1 MVGLMALRDLF
12 KKRSRVAVV
21 VGDNSD
27 EICVPGYTTLDKNPE
42 IMTGCRRIAQ
52 ILGSIPIH
60 LMNNTESGDERIVNE
75 LSRLIDINPM
85 FNMTRSTWIEFL
97 VMTLLLYGQGNAI
110 IRPKTRAGLI
120 KYLEPIAASRF
131 SFNPIGYSD
140 YTVLIDGVEY
150 KPDEILHFT
159 FNPDQVYA
167 WKGQGVTVTLKMIAD
182 NLKQAE
188 ATKKGFLSS
197 KWKPS
202 VIIKADAFTD
212 GMSDPKKR
220 RKILDD
226 YIRQEEAGEPWI
238 IPAEQFDI
246 QTIKPLTLSDLAIS
260 DSVEVDK
267 RTVAA
272 VLGVPPF
279 LLGVGEYSKE
289 AWNDFVAHTVAPL
302 AIEIQQVLTRGLIL
316 KPEWYLKF
324 NVLSLMDWDLKTIAD
339 VFGSLSDRGFITGNE
354 VRDRIGMSPIEG
366 LDEPRVLENYIPFDM
381 ASLQKKL
388 VQEGDESNE

>member
-1 MVGLMALRDLF
+1 MSIFDKFIKRD
-12 KKRSRVAVV
+12 KGKIAVV
-21 VGDNSD
+21 VQDKD
-27 EICVPGYTTLDKNPE
+27 DDICVPGYTSLDKNPE
-42 IMTGCRRIAQ
+42 VMTACRRIAQ
-52 ILGSIPIH
+52 VLGSIPIH

-85 FNMTRSTWIEFL
+85 TNITRSQWIEFI
-97 VMTLLLYGQGNAI
+97 VMTLLLYGKGNAVV
-110 IRPKTRAGLI
+110 RPKTRAGII
-120 KYLEPIAASRF
+120 KYLEPIAGDRV

-140 YTVLIDGVEY
+140 YTALIDGRSY
-150 KPDEILHFT
+150 DPDEVIHFT
-159 FNPDQVYA
+159 FNPDKTYP
-167 WKGQGVTVTLKMIAD
+167 WLGQGVQVALKTIAD

-188 ATKKGFLSS
+188 ATKKGFLQS

-202 VIIKADAFTD
+202 IIVKVDALTD
-212 GMSDPKKR
+212 EFSDPKKR
-220 RKILDD
+220 QKVLDD
-226 YIRQEEAGEPWI
+226 YVKNENAGQPWI
-238 IPAEQFDI
+238 VPAEQFDI
-246 QTIKPLTLSDLAIS
+246 QTIKPLTLADLAIS

-272 VLGVPPF
+272 IYGVPPF
-279 LLGVGEYSKE
+279 LLGVGEYDKA
-289 AWNDFVAHTVAPL
+289 AWNDFVAHTIAPI
-302 AIEIQQVLTRGLIL
+302 AIAIQQELTKKLIL

-324 NVLSLMDWDLKTIAD
+324 NVLSLMDWDLKTISD

-388 VQEGDESNE
+388 VQEGEANE

>member
-1 MVGLMALRDLF
+1 MSIFDRFMKRD
-12 KKRSRVAVV
+12 KGKVAVV
-21 VGDNSD
+21 VQDKND
-27 EICVPGYTTLDKNPE
+27 DICVPGYTSLDKNPE
-42 IMTGCRRIAQ
+42 VMTACRRIAQ
-52 ILGSIPIH
+52 VLGSIPIH
-60 LMNNTESGDERIVNE
+60 LMNNTESGDARIVNE

-85 FNMTRSTWIEFL
+85 TNITRSQWIEFI
-97 VMTLLLYGQGNAI
+97 VMTLLLYGEGNAI
-110 IRPKTRAGLI
+110 VRPKTRAGII
-120 KYLEPIAASRF
+120 KYLEPIAGDRVT
-131 SFNPIGYSD
+131 FNSIGYSD
-140 YTVLIDGVEY
+140 YQALIDGRAY
-150 KPDEILHFT
+150 DPDEIIHFT
-159 FNPDQVYA
+159 FNPDKTYP
-167 WKGQGVTVTLKMIAD
+167 WKGQGVRVALKTIAD

-202 VIIKADAFTD
+202 IIVKVDALTEEF
-212 GMSDPKKR
+212 SDPKKR
-220 RKILDD
+220 QKVLDD
-226 YIRQEEAGEPWI
+226 YVKQDNAGQPWI
-238 IPAEQFDI
+238 VPAEQFDI
-246 QTIKPLTLSDLAIS
+246 QTIKPLTLADLAIS

-272 VLGVPPF
+272 IYGVPPF
-279 LLGVGEYSKE
+279 LLGVGEYDKA
-289 AWNDFVAHTVAPL
+289 AWNDFVAHTIAPI
-302 AIEIQQVLTRGLIL
+302 AIAIQQELTKKLIF

-388 VQEGDESNE
+388 VQEGESNE

>member
-1 MVGLMALRDLF
+1 MSIFDRFMKRD
-12 KKRSRVAVV
+12 KGKVAVV
-21 VGDNSD
+21 VQDKND
-27 EICVPGYTTLDKNPE
+27 DICVPGYTSLDKNPE
-42 IMTGCRRIAQ
+42 VMTACRRIAQ
-52 ILGSIPIH
+52 VLGSIPIH

-85 FNMTRSTWIEFL
+85 TNITRSQWIEFI
-97 VMTLLLYGQGNAI
+97 VMTLLLYGEGNAI
-110 IRPKTRAGLI
+110 VRPKTRAGII
-120 KYLEPIAASRF
+120 KYLEPIAGDRVA
-131 SFNPIGYSD
+131 FNTIGYSD
-140 YTVLIDGVEY
+140 YQALIDGRAY
-150 KPDEILHFT
+150 DPDEIIHFT
-159 FNPDQVYA
+159 FNPDKTYP
-167 WKGQGVTVTLKMIAD
+167 WKGQGVRVALKTIAD

-202 VIIKADAFTD
+202 IIVKVDALTEEF
-212 GMSDPKKR
+212 SDPKKR
-220 RKILDD
+220 QKVLDD
-226 YIRQEEAGEPWI
+226 YVKNDNAGQPWI
-238 IPAEQFDI
+238 VPAEQFDI
-246 QTIKPLTLSDLAIS
+246 QTIKPLTLADLAIS

-272 VLGVPPF
+272 IYGVPPF
-279 LLGVGEYSKE
+279 LLGVGEYDKA
-289 AWNDFVAHTVAPL
+289 AWNDFVAHTIAPI
-302 AIEIQQVLTRGLIL
+302 AIAIQQELTKKLIF

-388 VQEGDESNE
+388 VQEGDEK

>member
-1 MVGLMALRDLF
+1 MSIFDKFIKRD
-12 KKRSRVAVV
+12 KGKIAVV
-21 VGDNSD
+21 VQDKND
-27 EICVPGYTTLDKNPE
+27 DICVPGYTSLDKNPE
-42 IMTGCRRIAQ
+42 VMTACRRIAQ
-52 ILGSIPIH
+52 VLGSIPIH

-85 FNMTRSTWIEFL
+85 TNITRSQWIEFI
-97 VMTLLLYGQGNAI
+97 VMTLLLYGKGNAVV
-110 IRPKTRAGLI
+110 RPKTRAGII
-120 KYLEPIAASRF
+120 KYLEPIAGDRV

-140 YTVLIDGVEY
+140 YTALIDGRSY
-150 KPDEILHFT
+150 DPDEVIHFT
-159 FNPDQVYA
+159 FNPDKTYP
-167 WKGQGVTVTLKMIAD
+167 WLGQGVQVALKTIAD

-188 ATKKGFLSS
+188 ATKKGFLQS

-202 VIIKADAFTD
+202 IIVKVDALTD
-212 GMSDPKKR
+212 EFSDPKKR
-220 RKILDD
+220 QKVLDD
-226 YIRQEEAGEPWI
+226 YVKNESAGQPWI
-238 IPAEQFDI
+238 VPAEQFDI
-246 QTIKPLTLSDLAIS
+246 QTIKPLTLADLAIS

-272 VLGVPPF
+272 IYGVPPF
-279 LLGVGEYSKE
+279 LLGVGEYDKA
-289 AWNDFVAHTVAPL
+289 AWNDFVAHTIAPI
-302 AIEIQQVLTRGLIL
+302 AIAIQQELTKKLIF

-324 NVLSLMDWDLKTIAD
+324 NVLSLMDWDLKTISD

-388 VQEGDESNE
+388 VQEGESNE

>member
-1 MVGLMALRDLF
+1 MSIFDRFMKRD
-12 KKRSRVAVV
+12 KGKVAVV
-21 VGDNSD
+21 VQDKD
-27 EICVPGYTTLDKNPE
+27 DDICVPGYTSLDKNPE
-42 IMTGCRRIAQ
+42 VMTACRRIAQ
-52 ILGSIPIH
+52 VLGSIPIH

-85 FNMTRSTWIEFL
+85 TNITRSQWIEFIT
-97 VMTLLLYGQGNAI
+97 MTLLLYGEGNAI
-110 IRPKTRAGLI
+110 VRPKTRAGII
-120 KYLEPIAASRF
+120 KYLEPIAGDRVA
-131 SFNPIGYSD
+131 FNTIGYSD
-140 YTVLIDGVEY
+140 YQALIDGRPY
-150 KPDEILHFT
+150 DPDEIIHFT
-159 FNPDQVYA
+159 FNPDKTYP
-167 WKGQGVTVTLKMIAD
+167 WKGQGVRVALKTIAD

-202 VIIKADAFTD
+202 IIVKVDALTD
-212 GMSDPKKR
+212 EFSDPKKR
-220 RKILDD
+220 QKVLDD
-226 YIRQEEAGEPWI
+226 YVKNDNAGQPWI
-238 IPAEQFDI
+238 VPAEQFDI
-246 QTIKPLTLSDLAIS
+246 QTIKPLTLADLAIS

-272 VLGVPPF
+272 IYGVPPF
-279 LLGVGEYSKE
+279 LLGVGEYDKA
-289 AWNDFVAHTVAPL
+289 AWNDFVAHTIAPI
-302 AIEIQQVLTRGLIL
+302 AIAIQQELTKKLIF

-388 VQEGDESNE
+388 VQEGESNE

>member
-1 MVGLMALRDLF
+1 MSIFDRF
-12 KKRSRVAVV
+12 KKRDKGKVAVV
-21 VGDNSD
+21 VQDRD
-27 EICVPGYTTLDKNPE
+27 DDICVPGYTSLDKNPE
-42 IMTGCRRIAQ
+42 VMTACRRIAQ
-52 ILGSIPIH
+52 VLGSIPIH

-85 FNMTRSTWIEFL
+85 TNITRSQWIEFI
-97 VMTLLLYGQGNAI
+97 VMTLLLYGEGNAVV
-110 IRPKTRAGLI
+110 RPKTRAGII
-120 KYLEPIAASRF
+120 KYLEPIAGDRVT
-131 SFNPIGYSD
+131 FNTIGYSD
-140 YTVLIDGVEY
+140 YQALIDGRAY
-150 KPDEILHFT
+150 DPDEIIHFT
-159 FNPDQVYA
+159 FNPDKTYP
-167 WKGQGVTVTLKMIAD
+167 WKGQGVRVALKTIAD

-202 VIIKADAFTD
+202 IIVKVDALTD
-212 GMSDPKKR
+212 EFSDPKKR
-220 RKILDD
+220 QKVLDD
-226 YIRQEEAGEPWI
+226 YVKNDNAGQPWI
-238 IPAEQFDI
+238 VPAEQFDI
-246 QTIKPLTLSDLAIS
+246 QTIKPLTLADLAIS

-272 VLGVPPF
+272 IYGVPPF
-279 LLGVGEYSKE
+279 LLGVGEYDKA
-289 AWNDFVAHTVAPL
+289 AWNDFVAHTIAPI
-302 AIEIQQVLTRGLIL
+302 AIAIQQELTKKLIF

-388 VQEGDESNE
+388 VQEGEEK

>member
-1 MVGLMALRDLF
+1 MSIFDNFFKRD
-12 KKRSRVAVV
+12 KRGRIAVV
-21 VGDNSD
+21 VGDKD
-27 EICVPGYTTLDKNPE
+27 GDICVPGYTSLDKNPE
-42 IMTGCRRIAQ
+42 VLTACRRIAQ
-52 ILGSIPIH
+52 VLGSIPIH
-60 LMNNTESGDERIVNE
+60 LMNNTKSGDERVVNE

-85 FNMTRSTWIEFL
+85 ENETRSQWVEFI

-110 IRPKTRAGLI
+110 VRPKTRAGLI
-120 KYLEPIAASRF
+120 KYLEPIAGQRVTFQAV
-131 SFNPIGYSD
+131 GYSD
-140 YTVLIDGVEY
+140 YKVQIDGESY
-150 KPDEILHFT
+150 DPDEVIHFR
-159 FNPDQVYA
+159 FNPDKTYP
-167 WKGQGVTVTLKMIAD
+167 WKGQGVTVTLKTIAD

-202 VIIKADAFTD
+202 LIVKVDAFNEEFA
-212 GMSDPKKR
+212 DPKKR
-220 RKILDD
+220 QKVLDN
-226 YIRQEEAGEPWI
+226 YVKAESAGEPWI
-238 IPAEQFDI
+238 VPAEQFDI
-246 QTIKPLTLSDLAIS
+246 QTVKPLTLADLAIS
-260 DSVEVDK
+260 DSVEIDK

-279 LLGVGEYSKE
+279 LLGVGEYKAD
-289 AWNDFVAHTVAPL
+289 AWNDFVAHTIAPI
-302 AIEIQQVLTRGLIL
+302 AIGIQQELTKKLIF

-381 ASLQKKL
+381 ASFQKKL
-388 VQEGDESNE
+388 VQEGEESDG

>member
-1 MVGLMALRDLF
+1 MSIFDRFMKRD
-12 KKRSRVAVV
+12 KGKVAVV
-21 VGDNSD
+21 VQDKND
-27 EICVPGYTTLDKNPE
+27 DICVPGYTSLDKNPE
-42 IMTGCRRIAQ
+42 VMTACRRIAQ
-52 ILGSIPIH
+52 VLGSIPIH

-85 FNMTRSTWIEFL
+85 TNITRSQWIEFI
-97 VMTLLLYGQGNAI
+97 VMTLLLYGEGNAVV
-110 IRPKTRAGLI
+110 RPKTRAGII
-120 KYLEPIAASRF
+120 KYLEPIAGDRVA
-131 SFNPIGYSD
+131 FNTIGYSD
-140 YTVLIDGVEY
+140 YQALIDGRAY
-150 KPDEILHFT
+150 DPDEIIHFT
-159 FNPDQVYA
+159 FNPDKTYP
-167 WKGQGVTVTLKMIAD
+167 WKGQGVRVALKTIAD

-202 VIIKADAFTD
+202 IIVKVDALTEEF
-212 GMSDPKKR
+212 SDPKKR
-220 RKILDD
+220 QKVLDD
-226 YIRQEEAGEPWI
+226 YVKNDNAGQPWI
-238 IPAEQFDI
+238 VPAEQFDI
-246 QTIKPLTLSDLAIS
+246 QTIKPLTLADLAIS

-272 VLGVPPF
+272 IYGVPPF
-279 LLGVGEYSKE
+279 LLGVGEYDKS
-289 AWNDFVAHTVAPL
+289 AWNDFVAHTIAPI
-302 AIEIQQVLTRGLIL
+302 AIAIQQELTKKLIF

-388 VQEGDESNE
+388 VQEGDEK

>member
-1 MVGLMALRDLF
+1 MSIFDRFMKRD
-12 KKRSRVAVV
+12 KGKVAVV
-21 VGDNSD
+21 VQDQND
-27 EICVPGYTTLDKNPE
+27 DICVPGYTSLDKNPE
-42 IMTGCRRIAQ
+42 VMTACRRIAQ
-52 ILGSIPIH
+52 VLGSIPIH

-85 FNMTRSTWIEFL
+85 TNITRSQWIEFI
-97 VMTLLLYGQGNAI
+97 VMTLLLYGEGNAI
-110 IRPKTRAGLI
+110 VRPKTRAGII
-120 KYLEPIAASRF
+120 KYLEPIAGDRVT
-131 SFNPIGYSD
+131 FNTIGYSD
-140 YTVLIDGVEY
+140 YQVLIDGRAY
-150 KPDEILHFT
+150 DPDEIIHFT
-159 FNPDQVYA
+159 FNPDKTYP
-167 WKGQGVTVTLKMIAD
+167 WKGQGVRVALKTIAD

-202 VIIKADAFTD
+202 IIVKVDALTD
-212 GMSDPKKR
+212 EFSDPKKR
-220 RKILDD
+220 QKVLDD
-226 YIRQEEAGEPWI
+226 YVKNDNAGQPWI
-238 IPAEQFDI
+238 VPAEQFDI
-246 QTIKPLTLSDLAIS
+246 QTIKPLTLADLAIS

-272 VLGVPPF
+272 IYGVPPF
-279 LLGVGEYSKE
+279 LLGVGEYDKA
-289 AWNDFVAHTVAPL
+289 AWNDFVAHTIAPI
-302 AIEIQQVLTRGLIL
+302 AIAIQQELTKKLIF

-388 VQEGDESNE
+388 VQEGDEK